1 MKLLLDGMTI
11 EIKVTPD
18 GSKNADRKATAAF
31 IDELTMVYAHAAN
44 FVRGNGMQVRGE
56 YYYDMACQID
66 AALRGNT
73 MN

>member
-18 GSKNADRKATAAF
+18 GNKTADRKATEAF
-31 IDELTMVYAHAAN
+31 IYELSMVYAHASN
-44 FVRGNGMQVRGE
+44 FVFGNGMQERAA

-66 AALRGNT
+66 AALTGNKL
-73 MN
+73 N